1 MNNIFSN
8 YDVFVFDLDDTLI
21 KTEQYH
27 YEAWL
32 ETIRTFLNN
41 EFKLSF
47 KEFTS
52 IFHSIKQDSIKNYLI
67 NELKIENY
75 EDGIKTKNQL
85 YYNLINKNKEKL
97 KMVDGADEFIQEIL
111 KNNKKF
117 VIVTNSPKEQI
128 EFLSDVF
135 SILKQSTKNYYREM
149 FKNKKPNSECYL
161 KVISD
166 FPNERIVGFEDSI
179 TGIHAMT
186 NANID
191 TYYISNPNYYHNN
204 YILNNYKIISIKN
217 YNIFN

>member
-1 MNNIFSN
+1 MNNIFNN
-8 YDVFVFDLDDTLI
+8 YDIFVFDLDDTLI

-32 ETIRTFLNN
+32 ETIRLFLNN
-41 EFKLSF
+41 EFRLSF

-67 NELKIENY
+67 DELKIENY
-75 EDGIKTKNQL
+75 EDAIKTKNQL
-85 YYNLINKNKEKL
+85 YYNLINKNKDNL
-97 KMVDGADEFIQEIL
+97 KMVDGADKFIQKIL
-111 KNNKKF
+111 KNKKKF

-135 SILKQSTKNYYREM
+135 SILKKSTKNYYREM
-149 FKNKKPNSECYL
+149 FKNKKPNPECYF
-161 KVISD
+161 KVIND
-166 FPNERIVGFEDSI
+166 FPNEKIVGFEDSI

-191 TYYISNPNYYHNN
+191 TYYINESSYIHNE
-204 YILNNYKIISIKN
+204 YILKNYKVNPIKN
-217 YNIFN
+217 FYKFL

>member
-117 VIVTNSPKEQI
+117 VIVTNSPKEQLD
-128 EFLSDVF
+128 FFSDIF
-135 SILKQSTKNYYREM
+135 SILKNSTKNYYREM
-149 FKNKKPNSECYL
+149 FKNKKPNPECYL
-161 KVISD
+161 KVVND
-166 FPNERIVGFEDSI
+166 FPNQRLIGFEDSI
-179 TGIHAMT
+179 TGIHSIT
-186 NANID
+186 QTDIF
-191 TYYISNPNYYHNN
+191 TYYISNPNYYYNN
-204 YILNNYKIISIKN
+204 YILDNYKVNPIKN
-217 YNIFN
+217 YNIFK